1 MEVDPTRMCELLVG
15 LPAVSVLGVD
25 DERVD
30 AVVVHIEACSGRPA
44 CPGCGMA
51 AWVKD
56 RPMVELVD
64 LPCFGRP
71 ARLVWR
77 KHRWRCPDDTCTVVS
92 WTGEDT
98 DIAPARGR

>member
-1 MEVDPTRMCELLVG
+1 VEVDPKRMCELLVG
-15 LPAVSVLGVD
+15 LPAVHVLGVD
-25 DERVD
+25 DKRVD
-30 AVVVHIEACSGRPA
+30 TVVVHIESCSGRPA

-71 ARLVWR
+71 ARLVWH
-77 KHRWRCPDDTCTVVS
+77 KHRWCCRDGACRV
-92 WTGEDT
+92 G
-98 DIAPARGR
+98 RGPGRTRASHRRVGR